1 MDTRTNDWQPV
12 YDVFFFV
19 YIWLAASLYALV
31 AMQLCSELRI
41 GIIKVEQVLNK
52 LDTNISDVA
61 IV

>member
-12 YDVFFFV
+12 YDVLFFV